1 MDGAGSMNHWLLP
14 LKMDFVLSRWSWGI
28 IVKIIIPAC
37 DEGPGLCAFLITLL
51 SCLLIIV
58 SLPLS
63 LCCVIKVVQVSW
75 LSLGTDDLCYCFFDL
90 ITFPN
95 PESRNI
101 SYSDVLH
108 FDQSQT
114 MKSTLPLSGFDTF
127 SGKVLPLPFC
137 HSHISG
143 IRTCSDFPAWKITFR
158 WRQRTRFASIVNYQ
172 NYQIIIRFAFI
183 LSRCCLDSNMA
194 TSTDHVTWR
203 CLLHHP
209 LRWHLWEDRHAHP
222 DIWCSPPRGDKRV
235 IS

>member
-14 LKMDFVLSRWSWGI
+14 LKMDFVLSRWFWQLSWAI

-158 WRQRTRFASIVNYQ
+158 WR
-172 NYQIIIRFAFI
+172 
-183 LSRCCLDSNMA
+183 
-194 TSTDHVTWR
+194 
-203 CLLHHP
+203 
-209 LRWHLWEDRHAHP
+209 
-222 DIWCSPPRGDKRV
+222 
-235 IS
+235 